1 MIEKLIVTDNTK
13 SPLRYITDLKNF
25 ENGTEYVFKP
35 GVNIIVGE
43 NGCGKS
49 TLLKLIKKYLLV
61 DYIECDKGEY
71 NSNINA
77 LFHDYKS
84 EANDNSFNFK
94 KTLLGGIE
102 VFADYE
108 KNTFRLCHTEEK
120 RGNDS
125 ALKTFSS
132 FGTYYTQLS
141 SSTGEGVL
149 VAINS
154 LFGYIFSKDA
164 KLSYDYSQ
172 FRDGNYDEYVD
183 YVDQHRIKNNNE
195 WTIIMDE
202 PDRNLSIDSIND
214 IRCILDYHKENT
226 QIIAVIHNPLLIYS
240 LSKNKNINFLELTP
254 GYINKIVESI
264 NSLVYGNT
272 SMAT

>member
-13 SPLRYITDLKNF
+13 SPLHYITGLKNF
-25 ENGTEYVFKP
+25 KNGTEYIFHP

-71 NSNINA
+71 NCNINA
-77 LFHDYKS
+77 LFHDYRDKDS
-84 EANDNSFNFK
+84 DNPFDLK
-94 KTLLGGIE
+94 KTLLDGIE
-102 VFADYE
+102 VFADYK
-108 KNTFRLCHTEEK
+108 KNTFRLCHAEEK
-120 RGNDS
+120 LGNDS
-125 ALKTFSS
+125 ALKTFNS

-154 LFGYIFSKDA
+154 LFNYMFSKDA
-164 KLSYDYSQ
+164 KLFYDYSQ
-172 FRDGNYDEYVD
+172 FRNGSHDEYVD
-183 YVDQHRIKNNNE
+183 YVDRHRVENHNE

-214 IRCILDYHKENT
+214 IKCILDYHKENS
-226 QIIAVIHNPLLIYS
+226 QVIAVIHNPLLIYS
-240 LSKNKNINFLELTP
+240 LSKNKDINFIELTP

-264 NSLVYGNT
+264 NNLVKQ
-272 SMAT
+272 

>member
-13 SPLRYITDLKNF
+13 SPLHYITGLKNF
-25 ENGTEYVFKP
+25 KNGTEYIFHP

-71 NSNINA
+71 NYNINA
-77 LFHDYKS
+77 LFHDYKDKDS
-84 EANDNSFNFK
+84 DSPFDFK
-94 KTLLGGIE
+94 KTLLDGIE
-102 VFADYE
+102 VFADYK
-108 KNTFRLCHTEEK
+108 KNTFRLCHAEEM

-125 ALKTFSS
+125 ALKTFNS

-154 LFGYIFSKDA
+154 LFNYMFSKDA
-164 KLSYDYSQ
+164 KLFYDYSQ
-172 FRDGNYDEYVD
+172 FRNGSHDEYVD
-183 YVDQHRIKNNNE
+183 YVDRHRVENHNE

-214 IRCILDYHKENT
+214 IRCILDYHKENS
-226 QIIAVIHNPLLIYS
+226 QVIAVIHNPLLIYS
-240 LSKNKNINFLELTP
+240 LSKNKDINFIELTP

-264 NSLVYGNT
+264 NNLVKQ
-272 SMAT
+272 